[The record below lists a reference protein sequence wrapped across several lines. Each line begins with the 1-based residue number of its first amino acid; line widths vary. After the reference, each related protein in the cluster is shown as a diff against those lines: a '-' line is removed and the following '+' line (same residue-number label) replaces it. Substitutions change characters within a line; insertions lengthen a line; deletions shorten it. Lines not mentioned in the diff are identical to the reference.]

1 MAIDASSLAM
11 GQVVTGFS
19 FPVVA
24 LYSESGGTVTYSD
37 GMDLARGVSLDPD
50 IETAD
55 EDNVFYADN
64 RSAESVPRR
73 FKRGSLGLT
82 VDGLLVA
89 AEQLIMG
96 LPASATSSVK
106 IGTAQDAPEIDVTD
120 YNDDQ
125 DIPYVGVGAVVR
137 SQSKGTELYRAVVY
151 TKCRFEQFD
160 VPAATQE
167 EEIDWQTTEL
177 NAALHRDDTAKHT
190 WLRKSEFLE
199 TELEAYNAVRVMLG
213 MSVAAALPTP

>member
-1 MAIDASSLAM
+1 MPDSLSNLAA

-24 LYSESGGTVTYSD
+24 LYAESGGSVSYSD

-73 FKRGSLGLT
+73 FKRGSVGLT

-89 AEQLIMG
+89 AEKLIMG
-96 LPASATSSVK
+96 IPSTATSEVT
-106 IGTAQDAPEIDVTD
+106 IGTGSSAPTVEVTD

-125 DIPYVGVGAVVR
+125 NIPYVGLGAVVR
-137 SQSKGTELYRAVVY
+137 SQSKGTELFRAIVY

-160 VPAATQE
+160 VPASTQE

-177 NAALHRDDTAKHT
+177 NAALHRDDTVKHT
-190 WLRKSEFLE
+190 WLRKSEFLA

-213 MSVAAALPTP
+213 MSVAASLPTP